1 MSNKTSQH
9 ILSSSTNL
17 LGFCLIVITSIHV
30 SNNHDNSNIDE
41 FSSIIALILIISSVL
56 SFISIKTEKYKIEYR
71 LEQIADYLFLTALI
85 GIFIILTFIILS
97 VDSL

>member
-9 ILSSSTNL
+9 ILGSSTNL

-30 SNNHDNSNIDE
+30 SNNHVNSNIDE
-41 FSSIIALILIISSVL
+41 FSSIIALMLILSSVL
-56 SFISIKTEKYKIEYR
+56 SFISIKTEKNKIEYR
-71 LEQIADYLFLTALI
+71 LEQIADYLFLTSLI

-97 VDSL
+97 EVSF